1 MTNNNNKITG
11 KKSRNT
17 SQSGGTLTQ
26 RLAFDDD
33 YQSFRQHD
41 VNTPVHDRFHAEYD
55 IDGNIEK
62 ITYYFA
68 TEREVLEVETVADVN
83 SSLNNTYFEIY
94 SAYDRIGFYIWF
106 NVNGAGTDPAL
117 TGLTGIEI
125 PIMENDSAKIVAMAI
140 KMYTSLNTEFSYLC
154 SVSHDNTNKLTFDRN
169 QLGTVDNDSAGTSGF
184 SLNVKTEGTE
194 RIEAIHSL
202 IYNSDCEI
210 IDIFKL

>member
-55 IDGNIEK
+55 SNGNIDK

-68 TEREVLEVETVADVN
+68 TEREVLDVTTVADSG
-83 SSLNNTYFEIY
+83 SSLNNTYFEIF

-106 NVNGAGTDPAL
+106 NVDGAGVDPAIS
-117 TGLTGIEI
+117 GLTGIEV

-140 KMYTSLNTEFSYLC
+140 NMYASLNKELSYLC
-154 SVSHDNTNKLTFDRN
+154 DISYDHNEKITFDRN
-169 QLGTVDNDSAGTSGF
+169 QLGTVENDSSGTSTF
-184 SLNVKTEGTE
+184 TLDVVTEGSE